1 MCRYGNREGSP
12 VIRDGL
18 RLSVCLSWFCER
30 STPSRGEALSRH
42 GRSFKLSASLK
53 KQTEALQREAGIT
66 HSCPD
71 VRVGQSSTLGQPR
84 PDEEPS
90 RCKSGCGAIT
100 RARAQFWQR
109 IASRRVGLE
118 QAHRQ
123 WRKRPAQGDAWG
135 AVSSAQPS
143 EGLQHPIPARVCSE
157 RLQHPDQLQ
166 TRGQIGRGRQRGTE
180 TGNHTPEY
188 EGGM

>member
-90 RCKSGCGAIT
+90 RCKSGCGALT
-100 RARAQFWQR
+100 RACAQFSQH

-118 QAHRQ
+118 RTQAKEKTSR
-123 WRKRPAQGDAWG
+123 
-135 AVSSAQPS
+135 
-143 EGLQHPIPARVCSE
+143 
-157 RLQHPDQLQ
+157 
-166 TRGQIGRGRQRGTE
+166 TRGRVGGGFVSPAQRGTQ
-180 TGNHTPEY
+180 TSLSASNART
-188 EGGM
+188 